1 MTAYHI
7 LFCSWQTHL
16 DAMLIYSTLKAL
28 SYITTT
34 LTTNK
39 IDSYFNWTFGN
50 HIYFIVVIA
59 VLGKIVNHYK
69 CPHYLLWYL
78 HIVQEMTSTKEM
90 ISTLRLDMR
99 MKASHKHFFLGCVRR
114 FLQYPTGN
122 GHPILDI
129 FQMTTCWC
137 SLQVNN
143 QHICF

>member
-7 LFCSWQTHL
+7 LLCSWQTHL

-28 SYITTT
+28 SHITTK
-34 LTTNK
+34 LTKNK
-39 IDSYFNWTFGN
+39 IHSYFNSAFGN
-50 HIYFIVVIA
+50 PRI
-59 VLGKIVNHYK
+59 GKIVNHYK

-78 HIVQEMTSTKEM
+78 HIVLEMTSAKKRIT
-90 ISTLRLDMR
+90 TLRLDMR
-99 MKASHKHFFLGCVRR
+99 MKASHKHFFLGCVRH

-129 FQMTTCWC
+129 FQMTTWWC

>member
-28 SYITTT
+28 SHITTK
-34 LTTNK
+34 LTKNK
-39 IDSYFNWTFGN
+39 IHSYFNSAFGN
-50 HIYFIVVIA
+50 RMI
-59 VLGKIVNHYK
+59 GKIVNHYK

-78 HIVQEMTSTKEM
+78 HILLEMTSTKE
-90 ISTLRLDMR
+90 IITTLRLDMR
-99 MKASHKHFFLGCVRR
+99 MKASHKHFFLGCVRH

-129 FQMTTCWC
+129 FQMTTWWC